1 MAENSQRKTFF
12 ILALAA
18 SLVVALIAVVVKVMT
33 DEDLQERLGTTY
45 YVITLAMIGC
55 VLLVLAGYVW
65 DRTLMQRLKSLRST
79 VPMEG
84 VGDGGETKEPDHD
97 EIIGLAR
104 NIERMAQALQKTEA
118 SYRGIVEDQ
127 VDLICRYRLDG
138 KLTFVNSAYA
148 VAFSRKRNELVGQ
161 LFPLFIPGGAIGDE
175 PYTFER
181 ELDFPDGRRRWLMWT
196 QRPIKDDAG
205 NMLEFQ
211 AVGHDI
217 TLRKEAEAALLH
229 AKEAAEAADRAKS
242 EFLAIVSHEIR
253 TPINGVIGFAQILAD
268 SPLSPEQREQV
279 AIIKSSGQAL
289 EKLIADILDLSKI
302 EAGKIEIESAPFG
315 LHKTIEETIAF
326 FQPRARAAALTLS
339 ANIDPDVPQIVNS
352 DESRLRQ
359 ILTNLIGN
367 ALKFTEHGSITIHVS
382 CMRGEPV
389 SMRDTRRALRL
400 FFSVADTGI
409 GIPADKI
416 SKLFKPFSQVDSSSE
431 RRRSGTGLGLIISK
445 RLCELMGGSI
455 SVESKPGEGTTFR
468 FSLLTDYE
476 KGDTTIPFPMRHGQS
491 QNQPA

>member
-1 MAENSQRKTFF
+1 MVGLAALVIRVLQDDDLRDKLGENYY
-12 ILALAA
+12 IIALA
-18 SLVVALIAVVVKVMT
+18 I
-33 DEDLQERLGTTY
+33 
-45 YVITLAMIGC
+45 IGS
-55 VLLVLAGYVW
+55 VLLVLSGYVW
-65 DRTLMQRLKSLRST
+65 DQGVMQRLRSLRGAAAAAQGLDDT
-79 VPMEG
+79 EG
-84 VGDGGETKEPDHD
+84 DEPDHD

-104 NIERMAQALQKTEA
+104 NIERMAQTLQKTEA

-148 VAFSRKRNELVGQ
+148 HAFGRKRNELVGQ
-161 LFPLFIPGGAIGDE
+161 PFPLFTPGAAIGDE

-181 ELDFPDGRRRWLMWT
+181 EMDFADGKRRWMMWT
-196 QRPIKDDAG
+196 QRAIKDDVGAT
-205 NMLEFQ
+205 LEYQ

-253 TPINGVIGFAQILAD
+253 TPINGVIGFAQILAE

-302 EAGKIEIESAPFG
+302 EAGKIEIESAPFA
-315 LHKTIEETIAF
+315 LHKSVEEVIAF
-326 FQPRARAAALTLS
+326 FQPKARAAALICT
-339 ANIDPDVPQIVNS
+339 AKIEPDVPAIVNS
-352 DESRLRQ
+352 DEARLRQ
-359 ILTNLIGN
+359 ILTNLINN
-367 ALKFTEHGSITIHVS
+367 AIKFTERGSVTVQVS
-382 CMRGEPV
+382 CTRGEPV
-389 SMRDTRRALRL
+389 SMGDGRRALRL
-400 FFSVADTGI
+400 FFAVVDTGI
-409 GIPADKI
+409 GIPADKMQ
-416 SKLFKPFSQVDSSSE
+416 KLFKPFSQVDTSSD

-455 SVESKPGEGTTFR
+455 SVDSKPGEGTTFR
-468 FSLLTDYE
+468 FSILTDYE
-476 KGDTTIPFPMRHGQS
+476 KGDTQAPFGMASTRK
-491 QNQPA
+491 A